1 MGKLKAL
8 LLTEGM
14 HGMISQVEGM
24 AKALN
29 TEYTHKVVRL
39 SFPWNLIPPKFT
51 PISQIVLKEK
61 IYITNNEI
69 PDIVISCGRKS
80 VIPSIFI
87 KKQNSKIFTIHIQD
101 PKVNFK
107 NFDAIVAPEHD
118 NLKGDNI
125 YTSKGAI
132 HYITE
137 LEISKASQYLAD
149 KIKSEK
155 IVSLIL
161 GGPNKYYSFNPDQ
174 IVNIFNKIKTIF
186 VSNGYKVIMIPSMRT
201 PKEIIDLAIREMGSC
216 GHVVNKVDKQAYLSA
231 YALADYV
238 IVTCDSTSMISEA
251 ATSGKPI
258 FVAHMEEKKN
268 NYKIIVIPSMRT
280 PKISIELA
288 IKEFSECGYVVNH
301 IDKQA
306 YLSALALANNV
317 VVTCDSTSMISEAAS
332 SGKPIYV
339 AHMKAKKNN
348 YRFKRFFKLFKEMGI
363 TRDLSD
369 KVENWTYNKINEAER
384 IANTINSKIR
394 N

>member
-29 TEYTHKVVRL
+29 AEYSHKIVRL

-51 PISQIVLKEK
+51 PISQIVLKDK
-61 IYITNNEI
+61 IYITENET
-69 PDIVISCGRKS
+69 PDVIISCGRKS
-80 VIPSIFI
+80 VIPSIFL
-87 KKQNSKIFTIHIQD
+87 KKKNSQIFTIHIQD

-161 GGPNKYYSFNPDQ
+161 GGPNKYYSFNSDQ
-174 IVNIFNKIKTIF
+174 IINIFNQIKSIF
-186 VSNGYKVIMIPSMRT
+186 VSDGYKVIIIPSMRT

-231 YALADYV
+231 YALANHV

-251 ATSGKPI
+251 ATSGKPV
-258 FVAHMEEKKN
+258 F
-268 NYKIIVIPSMRT
+268 
-280 PKISIELA
+280 
-288 IKEFSECGYVVNH
+288 
-301 IDKQA
+301 
-306 YLSALALANNV
+306 
-317 VVTCDSTSMISEAAS
+317 
-332 SGKPIYV
+332 V

-348 YRFKRFFKLFKEMGI
+348 YRFKRFFELFKQMGI
-363 TRDLSD
+363 TRNLGE
-369 KVENWTYNKINEAER
+369 KVENWTYNKHNEAQR
-384 IANTINSKIR
+384 IALELRKKIE